1 MSKVLFLASLMTIA
15 LSVHGIESNHY
26 NQNKLLFTPI
36 AHSSTPTTTYNSRL
50 SALNASPIQ
59 FIKVERSKDTTPPMM
74 LVSQTP
80 SQTPPSTT
88 PFSAPVQPTTTPF
101 SAPVQPT
108 TTAQSVTTS
117 SSRIILLAQG
127 WGSTPNPTPTPQIS
141 VWYANQASFS
151 SSYGSAPNPTPTP
164 QTSVWYTNYDLEVYT
179 SPPAPGWTNPPTS
192 SAVWT
197 NPPTQSAAWTSSGL
211 SQSQIGTLTTPH
223 PQPTSNFINLISAPE
238 HGFL

>member
-15 LSVHGIESNHY
+15 LSVYGIESNHN

-36 AHSSTPTTTYNSRL
+36 AHSSTPIDTSNSRL
-50 SALNASPIQ
+50 SVLNASPIQ

-88 PFSAPVQPTTTPF
+88 PFSAPVQPTTTSF

-117 SSRIILLAQG
+117 NSGIILLSQAP
-127 WGSTPNPTPTPQIS
+127 GSTPNPTPTPQIS
-141 VWYANQASFS
+141 VWYVNQASFS
-151 SSYGSAPNPTPTP
+151 SSYDSAPNPGTP
-164 QTSVWYTNYDLEVYT
+164 QFSAWYTSYDLEVYT
-179 SPPAPGWTNPPTS
+179 SPPAPS
-192 SAVWT
+192 
-197 NPPTQSAAWTSSGL
+197 WTSVPP
-211 SQSQIGTLTTPH
+211 SQIGTFTTPP

-238 HGFL
+238 YGFL